1 MKKSLTAETLS
12 GINWT
17 ITKTYV
23 KALISAIV
31 GIILAR
37 ILPPSEFG
45 LLGMTVIFIG
55 IADLFATLGINA
67 AVVKI
72 KDINEYHLNGARLSV
87 FLLGLLMFFFFFFT
101 SPYIADFY
109 NEPKLIDILKVLSF
123 PFILKGI
130 TSVSTSLIMRRMDFR
145 LLLIIELSS
154 YVGGYTIGIIFAFY
168 DYGVWSLV
176 IARIVSSLIATV
188 IIFINEPPKIRFKFK
203 KQELNELF
211 TYGTGLSLSKLL
223 NYAATNIDYLII
235 GKFLSPYLLGL
246 YQKSYSLFT
255 LPIQQVSSS
264 LYSVLFPAFAKVQ
277 DNPEKLRIGYLRT
290 IQSVVFVLFPIL
302 TFLFISGEFVI
313 LGLYGPNWK
322 DAVMVF
328 KILVLAGYFRATLSY
343 SGAIA
348 HAIGKVY
355 TELGQQIIYFII
367 LSIGVYF
374 GVQYGIE
381 GAAVA
386 VVVALFVL
394 FLLQSHLA
402 IQIIESNWISF
413 LKTFLPG
420 IILSVIILLV
430 NILAIMGFEVM
441 PELPFPIKLVIL
453 SVITFITYIFSVLK
467 LPDSLLG
474 DTVDW
479 IMEKYNNKIPK
490 AAFKVINNLRRTTK

>member
-23 KALISAIV
+23 KAFVSAIV

-55 IADLFATLGINA
+55 IADLFATLGINS

-72 KDINEYHLNGARLSV
+72 KEINKYHLNGARLSIL
-87 FLLGLLMFFFFFFT
+87 LLGFIMFFFFYLT
-101 SPYIADFY
+101 APYIADFY
-109 NEPKLIDILKVLSF
+109 NEPKLTDILKVLSI

-130 TSVSTSLIMRRMDFR
+130 TSVSTALIMRRMDFR
-145 LLLIIELSS
+145 LLLIIELSA
-154 YVGGYTIGIIFAFY
+154 YVGGYTVGIIFALY

-176 IARIVSSLIATV
+176 IARILSSIIATI
-188 IIFINEPPKIRFKFK
+188 IIFINEPPKFGIRFRKE
-203 KQELNELF
+203 ELKELF
-211 TYGTGLSLSKLL
+211 AFGTGLSLSKLL
-223 NYAATNIDYLII
+223 HYAATNVDYLII

-255 LPIQQVSSS
+255 LPIQQVSSGI
-264 LYSVLFPAFAKVQ
+264 YSVLFPAFSKVQ

-290 IQSVVFVLFPIL
+290 IQTVVFILFPIL
-302 TFLFISGEFVI
+302 TFLFISGKFVI

-322 DAVMVF
+322 GAVTVF

-348 HAIGKVY
+348 HAVGKVY
-355 TELGQQIIYFII
+355 VELRQQIVYFIT
-367 LSIGVYF
+367 LAVGVYF
-374 GVQYGIE
+374 GVEFGIE

-386 VVVALFVL
+386 VVFALFVL
-394 FLLQSHLA
+394 FMLQSQLA
-402 IQIIESNWISF
+402 IQIIETNWLSF

-420 IILSVIILLV
+420 ITLSIIIFLF
-430 NILAIMGFEVM
+430 NITIIMGFEVI
-441 PELPFPIKLVIL
+441 PPLPYPIKLLIL
-453 SVITFITYIFSVLK
+453 SSVTIVTFVVCAMGLPVSLK
-467 LPDSLLG
+467 G

-479 IMEKYNNKIPK
+479 ILRKYIHKLPKFVKKIIIK
-490 AAFKVINNLRRTTK
+490 FYKTY